1 MPFDEDGG
9 ASTECSLFVMC
20 LCIFGRLFFFSLGGG
35 RGVCAVTL
43 PPPSG
48 EAEDCTVSSDD
59 NVDLR
64 LTPLKSDKKQPNK
77 LLSVKYIL

>member
-1 MPFDEDGG
+1 ML
-9 ASTECSLFVMC
+9 SLCNVFVY
-20 LCIFGRLFFFSLGGG
+20 LWPAVFFFPLGGG

-48 EAEDCTVSSDD
+48 EAEHCTVSSDD

-77 LLSVKYIL
+77 ILSVEYIL

>member
-1 MPFDEDGG
+1 ML
-9 ASTECSLFVMC
+9 SLVMW
-20 LCIFGRLFFFSLGGG
+20 LCIFGRLSFLGGG
-35 RGVCAVTL
+35 GCGVCAVTL

-64 LTPLKSDKKQPNK
+64 LTSLKLGQKTAQ
-77 LLSVKYIL
+77 

>member
-1 MPFDEDGG
+1 MLSF
-9 ASTECSLFVMC
+9 CNVFVY
-20 LCIFGRLFFFSLGGG
+20 LWPAVFFFLGGGG

>member
-1 MPFDEDGG
+1 ML
-9 ASTECSLFVMC
+9 SLCNVFVY
-20 LCIFGRLFFFSLGGG
+20 LWPALFFFFPLGGG

-43 PPPSG
+43 PPSSG

-77 LLSVKYIL
+77 MLSVKYIL

>member
-1 MPFDEDGG
+1 ML
-9 ASTECSLFVMC
+9 SLCNVFVY
-20 LCIFGRLFFFSLGGG
+20 LCPAGILSLGGG

-64 LTPLKSDKKQPNK
+64 LTPLKSDKKQPK
-77 LLSVKYIL
+77 KMLSVKYIL

>member
-9 ASTECSLFVMC
+9 ASSECSHFVMC
-20 LCIFGRLFFFSLGGG
+20 LCIFGRLFFFPWGGG

-77 LLSVKYIL
+77 MLSVKYIL

>member
-1 MPFDEDGG
+1 ML
-9 ASTECSLFVMC
+9 SLCNVFVY
-20 LCIFGRLFFFSLGGG
+20 LWPAVFFFSLGDG

-77 LLSVKYIL
+77 MLSVKYIL